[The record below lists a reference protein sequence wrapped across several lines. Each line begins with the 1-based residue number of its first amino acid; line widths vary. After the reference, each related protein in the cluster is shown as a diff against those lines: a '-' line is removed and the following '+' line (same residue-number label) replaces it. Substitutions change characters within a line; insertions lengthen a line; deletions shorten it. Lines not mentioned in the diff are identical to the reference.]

1 MILDEILT
9 YASRLARQYRLAPP
23 ARLGRGPAGAFQY
36 AGGGQSI
43 DFHDFRQYQP
53 GDDLR
58 RVDWRA
64 YARTGA
70 MHLKL
75 FREEV
80 SPVVELFLD
89 TSASMGAYL
98 GKAQTALFAAAFLA
112 GAARAVGGRPA
123 LCYGGERHI
132 GAGVEAGLARAE
144 FTSPGVGDF
153 RGARSGA
160 ERPWRF
166 LISDFLVPE
175 GGSEIFQRLSA
186 GALAFTPLLI
196 LSGTERDPAW
206 TGGRRLVDAEA
217 PGNWI
222 DMPPD
227 AGMFAR
233 YRLRLRRHEEN
244 LAVDATRCGGRLF
257 ALSAPDVDA
266 TPDDLDAIVKVLAD
280 AGVVTTC

>member
-1 MILDEILT
+1 MTLDEILT
-9 YASRLARQYRLAPP
+9 HASRLASRYRLAPP
-23 ARLGRGPAGAFQY
+23 ARLGRGPAGAFQH

-89 TSASMGAYL
+89 TSASMGAYP
-98 GKAQTALFAAAFLA
+98 GKAQAVLFIAAFLA
-112 GAARAVGGRPA
+112 GASRSVGGRPA

-132 GAGVEAGLARAE
+132 GAGVEAGLARAK
-144 FTSPGVGDF
+144 FAGPGVGDF

-175 GGSEIFQRLSA
+175 GSAGMFPRLSA
-186 GALAFTPLLI
+186 GALAFTPLLV
-196 LSGTERDPAW
+196 LSRTERDPEW
-206 TGGRRLVDAEA
+206 IGGRRLVDAEA
-217 PGNWI
+217 PENWI
-222 DMPPD
+222 DMMPD
-227 AGMFAR
+227 AGMFTR
-233 YRLRLRRHEEN
+233 YRLRLRRHEES
-244 LAVDATRCGGRLF
+244 LAADAMRCGGRLL
-257 ALSAPDVDA
+257 ALAAPDASAV
-266 TPDDLDAIVKVLAD
+266 PEDLDAIAKSLAD
-280 AGVVTTC
+280 AGVVTA